1 MIDVSVGAVTVSD
14 PLPLSVPDAAVIVTE
29 PGATPLAT
37 PPVLMLAKAVFE
49 ELQLTLLV
57 RFWLLP
63 SL

>member
-1 MIDVSVGAVTVSD
+1 MIDVSVGAVTVNEA
-14 PLPLSVPDAAVIVTE
+14 LPLIDPPAAAIVTE
-29 PGATPLAT
+29 PGDTPLAI
-37 PPVLMLAKAVFE
+37 PPLLIVANAVLD